1 MYLCVNC
8 GEMFDCPESARDFDS
23 EYFGRSVTHYTDV
36 CPQCGSDDIEEMDR
50 CEICGEYIKQ
60 GEDLCEWCREL
71 VKDLAYEIRNK
82 VREKS
87 IVHKLK
93 YNEFLEHLT
102 EEL

>member
-1 MYLCVNC
+1 MRRIHQT
-8 GEMFDCPESARDFDS
+8 G
-23 EYFGRSVTHYTDV
+23 
-36 CPQCGSDDIEEMDR
+36 
-50 CEICGEYIKQ
+50 
-60 GEDLCEWCREL
+60 EWCREL

-93 YNEFLEHLT
+93 YNEFMEHLT